1 VTADLTLQ
9 SGIAPTITDYLAL
22 KRALGRR
29 FLGEAYVLR
38 GLDRFLA
45 SRAPHGAVLT
55 AESFAAW
62 SLTLAHLSP
71 TTRRGRM
78 RVVRNLCLY
87 ARRRDPTC
95 FVPDDATFPT
105 VVPARRPHIF
115 TEAQIARL
123 LEVAASLPPRSTS
136 PLRGP
141 TCRVAVALLYT
152 CGLRRGELVRLVL
165 SDYDPRE
172 RTLLVRASKFHKSRL
187 VALSADA
194 CRELDEYL
202 VAREE
207 LGDGP
212 DGPLLVR
219 SGHGIRG
226 RSGGGFGRSMRSLF
240 RAAGVRTVAGALPR
254 VHDLRHTHAVHALLR
269 WYRAGADVNA
279 KLPMLA
285 TSMGHA
291 SVVSTA
297 YYLQL
302 LDPVLQTANDRF
314 ADHVARFLPKG
325 GAR

>member
-1 VTADLTLQ
+1 
-9 SGIAPTITDYLAL
+9 
-22 KRALGRR
+22 
-29 FLGEAYVLR
+29 
-38 GLDRFLA
+38 
-45 SRAPHGAVLT
+45 
-55 AESFAAW
+55 
-62 SLTLAHLSP
+62 
-71 TTRRGRM
+71 
-78 RVVRNLCLY
+78 
-87 ARRRDPTC
+87 
-95 FVPDDATFPT
+95 
-105 VVPARRPHIF
+105 
-115 TEAQIARL
+115 
-123 LEVAASLPPRSTS
+123 
-136 PLRGP
+136 
-141 TCRVAVALLYT
+141 VAVALLYT

-194 CRELDEYL
+194 CRELDQYL
-202 VAREE
+202 VARGE
-207 LGDGP
+207 LGDAP

-219 SGHGIRG
+219 SGHGIRA

-240 RAAGVRTVAGALPR
+240 RAAGVRTAAGALPR